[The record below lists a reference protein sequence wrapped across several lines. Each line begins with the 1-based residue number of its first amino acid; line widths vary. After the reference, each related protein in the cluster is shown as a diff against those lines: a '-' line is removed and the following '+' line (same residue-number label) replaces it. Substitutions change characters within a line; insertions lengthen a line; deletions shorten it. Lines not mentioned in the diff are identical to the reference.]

1 MIFLRRIRLAD
12 PSRITGNPERLKF
25 PYNVAAVRYIESFEF
40 RQPVTFLVGENGA
53 GKSTLLEALMN
64 KYERPDPYAHGML
77 YDYAEAKTF
86 VNDLPDNLLLEEPEH
101 PLRRFFFRAE
111 TFFEQAEKTDA
122 KADREEFLYGK
133 SYTLEAYGGRRLL
146 EQSHG
151 ESFLNTFF
159 NCRGRNTLFLLDEPE
174 AALSPQ
180 RQLSLLVRIR
190 ELVEQDAQLIIS
202 THSPL
207 LLGYPGADIYQID
220 ETGARLV
227 AYEETE
233 HYRLM
238 HYFLNYRERMLAEL
252 FRESV

>member
-1 MIFLRRIRLAD
+1 MIFLRSIRLAD
-12 PSRITGNPERLKF
+12 PARIAGNPAQLKF
-25 PYNVAAVRYIESFEF
+25 PYNVPAVRHIGSFEF
-40 RQPVTFLVGENGA
+40 RHPVTFLAGENGT

-64 KYERPDPYAHGML
+64 KYEQPDPYAHGML
-77 YDYAEAKTF
+77 YDYAEAKTY
-86 VNDLPDNLLLEEPEH
+86 VNDLPENLVLDEQAH

-111 TFFEQAEKTDA
+111 TFFEHAEKTDA

-133 SYTLEAYGGRRLL
+133 SYTLEAFGGRRLL

-151 ESFLNTFF
+151 ESFLNTFL

-190 ELVEQDAQLIIS
+190 ELVAQDAQLIIS

-220 ETGARLV
+220 DTGARLV
-227 AYEETE
+227 AYEDTE
-233 HYRLM
+233 HYRLT
-238 HYFLNYRERMLAEL
+238 HYFLNHRERMLAEL